1 MAANCEN
8 LAFPEQVL
16 LYGRHLAEA
25 LKKPAKYTS
34 KANVLMHSLGYFSDK
49 LSPEEKSYFLQNI
62 EKYKKKRISFS
73 ALLVMLQSWIARFD
87 EDYLRNQTFF
97 EPFPEDLIELAE
109 TPNVNGQER
118 SFF

>member
-1 MAANCEN
+1 
-8 LAFPEQVL
+8 
-16 LYGRHLAEA
+16 
-25 LKKPAKYTS
+25 
-34 KANVLMHSLGYFSDK
+34 MHSLGYFSDK

-97 EPFPEDLIELAE
+97 EPFPEDLIELCGDTQCE
-109 TPNVNGQER
+109 WSGEELFLNRR
-118 SFF
+118 SF